1 MIGYY
6 LDNELRWGPDYRAST
21 TYIEE
26 YLMMPADA
34 PGHAKAVAFL
44 HDRYKTVA
52 DLNAAWK
59 LTLADWSGLDTV
71 HFASPYRAPAS
82 WADSNAFVGLAAH
95 RYFEVCHDAVRRQ
108 DPNHMILGCRD
119 DMASSGLPVAEASR
133 GLVDVWSVNYYVPRA
148 FAPPLKM
155 QYYAAHAPILITEW
169 SFRSRDSGLPNT
181 EGAGPVVA
189 TQSDRADKYREY
201 MTDLLAQPYVVGA
214 HWFEY
219 VDEPAEGR
227 FDGENSN
234 YGLVNIH
241 DDSYTVFDAVVKQVN
256 AQAFKLHGGK

>member
-1 MIGYY
+1 
-6 LDNELRWGPDYRAST
+6 
-21 TYIEE
+21 
-26 YLMMPADA
+26 
-34 PGHAKAVAFL
+34 
-44 HDRYKTVA
+44 
-52 DLNAAWK
+52 
-59 LTLADWSGLDTV
+59 
-71 HFASPYRAPAS
+71 
-82 WADSNAFVGLAAH
+82 
-95 RYFEVCHDAVRRQ
+95 
-108 DPNHMILGCRD
+108 MILGCRD

-155 QYYAAHAPILITEW
+155 QYNASRAPILITEW

-189 TQSDRADKYREY
+189 TQADRADKYREY

-234 YGLVNIH
+234 YGVVNIH
-241 DDSYTVFDAVVKQVN
+241 DDPYTVFDAVVKQVN
-256 AQAFKLHGGK
+256 AQVYKIHGGK